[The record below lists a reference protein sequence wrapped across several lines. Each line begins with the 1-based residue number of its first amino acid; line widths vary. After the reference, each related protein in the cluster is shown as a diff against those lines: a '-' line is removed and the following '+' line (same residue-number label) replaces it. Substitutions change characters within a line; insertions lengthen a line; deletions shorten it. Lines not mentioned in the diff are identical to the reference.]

1 MTLDE
6 NRLEGNRGPR
16 IQSIPSPVTQLR
28 LWWCDLRP
36 SADALQAF
44 EATLSAAERAR
55 AHRFGH
61 VRLRERYSMGRGM
74 LRPILGTALGS
85 SATSIAIVRGER
97 GRPQLAGEPALDFNV
112 THTEEVAMIATA
124 RGVRVGVDVE
134 RLDRQ
139 INTAGIARKFLTDD
153 ERANLAALDAEDAR
167 RRVLTLW
174 TCKEAMSKATGDAL
188 SAPFAAISV
197 DIAEGRRLE
206 RGSGKYAPGQWS
218 LYPAAAPAD
227 YVATVA
233 VWDNARHTVS

>member
-1 MTLDE
+1 LTLDE

-16 IQSIPSPVTQLR
+16 LQSIASPVAKVE

-44 EATLSAAERAR
+44 EATLSEGERTRAR
-55 AHRFGH
+55 RFGTLA
-61 VRLRERYSMGRGM
+61 LRERYIMGRGM
-74 LRPILGTALGS
+74 LREILGEAL
-85 SATSIAIVRGER
+85 SASPASIAIVRGER
-97 GRPQLAGEPALDFNV
+97 GRPQLAGEPVLDFNV
-112 THTEEVAMIATA
+112 THTHYVAMIAMA

-139 INTAGIARKFLTDD
+139 INTAGIARKFLTDS
-153 ERANLAALDAEDAR
+153 ERANLAAVDTDDAR
-167 RRVLTLW
+167 RRSVLSLW

-197 DIAEGRRLE
+197 ALPRGPRLE
-206 RGSGKYAPGQWS
+206 RGPGKYAPERWS
-218 LYPAAAPAD
+218 LYHAAAPAD

-233 VWDNARHTVS
+233 LWDSAAAS

>member
-16 IQSIPSPVTQLR
+16 IQSIPSPIAQVQ

-44 EATLSAAERAR
+44 EATLSDAERAR

-61 VRLRERYSMGRGM
+61 VRLRERYIMGRGM
-74 LRPILGTALGS
+74 LRQILGTALGS
-85 SATSIAIVRGER
+85 SAPSIVIVRGER
-97 GRPQLAGEPALDFNV
+97 GRPQLAGQPALDFNV
-112 THTEEVAMIATA
+112 THTHEVAMIATA

-139 INTAGIARKFLTDD
+139 VNTAGIARKFLADD
-153 ERANLAALDAEDAR
+153 ERANLATLDAEDAR

-188 SAPFAAISV
+188 SAPFAAMSV
-197 DIAEGRRLE
+197 DIAEGPRLE
-206 RGSGKYAPGQWS
+206 RGSGKYAPEQWS
-218 LYPAAAPAD
+218 LYRAAAPAD

-233 VWDNARHTVS
+233 LWDNARHTVS